1 MSEAVLDASAILAL
15 INGEPGAKI
24 VRSQIRGALV
34 TAVNLTEVVSKLVD
48 DGTSDDE
55 IDEALSGLRFVTV
68 PFDQSLAMAA
78 GKLRRSTRRV
88 GLSLGDRACLA
99 LAATTGLPAFTT
111 DRAWATLDVG
121 VVVKLIR

>member
-1 MSEAVLDASAILAL
+1 MPSAGPKRRVSEAVLDASAILAL
-15 INGEPGAKI
+15 INGEPGAMT

-68 PFDQSLAMAA
+68 PFDQSLAVSA
-78 GKLRRSTRRV
+78 GKLRRSTRR
-88 GLSLGDRACLA
+88 GGSCRASTRCG
-99 LAATTGLPAFTT
+99 ATT
-111 DRAWATLDVG
+111 
-121 VVVKLIR
+121 